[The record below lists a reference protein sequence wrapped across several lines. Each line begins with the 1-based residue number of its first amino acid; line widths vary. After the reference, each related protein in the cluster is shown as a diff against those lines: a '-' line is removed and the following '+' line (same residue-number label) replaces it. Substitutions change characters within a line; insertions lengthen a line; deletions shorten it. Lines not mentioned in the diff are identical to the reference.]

1 MGTKNG
7 SGNAQILALAGGIVS
22 IISVFLPWYSA
33 KASMFGVAS
42 SISVNGLGSISGN
55 GLLLGLWSENA
66 TWEFQGLGVL
76 ALGIVSIAVAVLL
89 REKIR
94 SMAMFIC
101 GVLIIGGWVVNIRS
115 IWEFSGTSWTH
126 PCNQVQVTACIWLH
140 LQAPWLQPEDCL
152 HGETLQNDIFSSG
165 KQNHLNLNIIIDYLV
180 VLE

>member
-7 SGNAQILALAGGIVS
+7 FGNAQILALAGGIVS

-33 KASMFGVAS
+33 KASLFGEAS
-42 SISVNGLGSISGN
+42 SISVNGLGSITGN
-55 GLLLGLWSENA
+55 GLLLGLWRENA

-101 GVLIIGGWVVNIRS
+101 GILIIGGWVVNIRS
-115 IWEFSGTSWTH
+115 IWEFSGDFMSASM
-126 PCNQVQVTACIWLH
+126 Q
-140 LQAPWLQPEDCL
+140 
-152 HGETLQNDIFSSG
+152 SG
-165 KQNHLNLNIIIDYLV
+165 AGYGLYMVALAGALV
-180 VLE
+180 AAGGLLAWKEVPK